1 MIRTLLASA
10 AACCAENRV
19 LSGCGFDF
27 ARSISF
33 QIGDSSSAP
42 KINRPNT
49 EFRIPAKNMKRQPQ
63 ASNESPVKINEVTK
77 KEIEAKSA
85 PMPTPPPL
93 MKPDINPR
101 QCGGTDSVPIVWV
114 EATTPATRPGAGV

>member
-10 AACCAENRV
+10 PACRAENKA
-19 LSGCGFDF
+19 LSGACGFSF
-27 ARSISF
+27 ALSIAF

-42 KINRPNT
+42 KINTPNT

-63 ASNESPVKINEVTK
+63 ASKESPVKINEVTK

-93 MKPDINPR
+93 MKPDISPR

-114 EATTPATRPGAGV
+114 EATTPPTKTP